1 MISINLGNVALEL
14 IHSGDVNPAFAG
26 GLMIVS
32 LVIFYLSIMANKQYY
47 RQNIKLTK
55 KDIILMSMATIM
67 GIAIILIF
75 ISNLY
80 AFMIGSLC
88 ITFGNFMVLLT
99 KYKGCLSE

>member
-1 MISINLGNVALEL
+1 
-14 IHSGDVNPAFAG
+14 
-26 GLMIVS
+26 
-32 LVIFYLSIMANKQYY
+32 
-47 RQNIKLTK
+47 
-55 KDIILMSMATIM
+55 MSMATIM